1 MSVLQN
7 ISRLL
12 GYGGDRPQFNAEVKT
27 STLHNRSSINN
38 DPAIT
43 RQTSILDEGDTF
55 NTNKFKNSPGQKYND
70 KLPR

>member
-1 MSVLQN
+1 MGVLQN

-12 GYGGDRPQFNAEVKT
+12 GYGGDQPQFNAEVKT

-38 DPAIT
+38 EPSIT
-43 RQTSILDEGDTF
+43 RKSSILDEGDTF
-55 NTNKFKNSPGQKYND
+55 NVNKFKSTPGQKYND